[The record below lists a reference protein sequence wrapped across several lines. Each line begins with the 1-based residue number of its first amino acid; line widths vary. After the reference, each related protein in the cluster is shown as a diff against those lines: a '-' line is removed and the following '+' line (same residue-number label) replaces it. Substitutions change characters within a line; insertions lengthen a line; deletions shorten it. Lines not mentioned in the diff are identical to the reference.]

1 MSDKSTQAVAVE
13 HYESKLKLKTY
24 VIGYLLSIVLT
35 LTAYLM
41 VTNHGAGR
49 RVLIGLLVV
58 LALIQFFVQIYYFL
72 HLGTETRPRWKL
84 AVFLFMTGVVL
95 ILVFGS
101 LWIMDN
107 LNVRMT
113 IPQQVQYMNNQDGL

>member
-1 MSDKSTQAVAVE
+1 MSTKHQPVAIKHFE
-13 HYESKLKLKTY
+13 EKLKLKTY
-24 VIGYLLSIVLT
+24 VIGFSLSVILT
-35 LTAYLM
+35 LTAYLL
-41 VTNHGAGR
+41 VTNHGTSQH
-49 RVLIGLLVV
+49 VLVALLVV

-84 AVFLFMTGVVL
+84 AVFMFMTGVVL

-107 LNVRMT
+107 LNARMT
-113 IPQQVQYMNNQDGL
+113 IPEQIQYMNNQDGL